1 MRRVKTYKYSTSICV
16 DDLELHGVQLEPVK
30 VARCPKQAAG
40 WLTGQSRQPTTLARF
55 EVTYPGNIMAR
66 GKGKGARKAL
76 KAVSTPVTMRKR
88 GAIRELS
95 LAGVANCIIDKALE
109 VGHRCVQGG

>member
-1 MRRVKTYKYSTSICV
+1 MRRIKTVKYSTSICV

-30 VARCPKQAAG
+30 ASRCPKQAAG
-40 WLTGQSRQPTTLARF
+40 WLTGQSLSLQPLRAS

-76 KAVSTPVTMRKR
+76 KAISTPVTMRKR

>member
-1 MRRVKTYKYSTSICV
+1 MPKTSSRMVDWSIPSAYNTC
-16 DDLELHGVQLEPVK
+16 
-30 VARCPKQAAG
+30 A
-40 WLTGQSRQPTTLARF
+40 S
-55 EVTYPGNIMAR
+55 EVTCPGNIMAR

>member
-1 MRRVKTYKYSTSICV
+1 
-16 DDLELHGVQLEPVK
+16 
-30 VARCPKQAAG
+30 
-40 WLTGQSRQPTTLARF
+40 
-55 EVTYPGNIMAR
+55 MAR

-109 VGHRCVQGG
+109 VGHVQVRSRWVMVSHHTTIVS

>member
-1 MRRVKTYKYSTSICV
+1 
-16 DDLELHGVQLEPVK
+16 
-30 VARCPKQAAG
+30 
-40 WLTGQSRQPTTLARF
+40 
-55 EVTYPGNIMAR
+55 MAR
-66 GKGKGARKAL
+66 GKGKGARKAP
-76 KAVSTPVTMRKR
+76 KAFSTPVTMRKR